1 MFELQYF
8 YHSFFRAKLGGKVL
22 LFDPFFDS
30 QPPEKMMKK
39 NIECP
44 IHRSKLTNVDAI
56 LVSHEHF
63 DHFDKDAIEE
73 ITKQSGCTVI
83 AHDKLLQELNIS
95 PRNKQSIDLKKK
107 INFKG
112 IDITPLPA
120 HHPSAFY
127 PMGFKV
133 EYDGMSMVHTGD
145 TNLTGLFAKLDANV
159 LCVPIG
165 GVVTMDVVDA
175 VRAVKTMEPDFAVP
189 MHYGTF
195 DSINASPAEFK
206 EKIEKSILK
215 TKPVILKPG
224 MKLKI

>member
-30 QPPEKMMKK
+30 QPPEEMMKK
-39 NIECP
+39 NINCP
-44 IHRSKLTNVDAI
+44 VCSSKMTDTDAI

-63 DHFDKDAIEE
+63 DHFDKKAIEE
-73 ITKQSGCTVI
+73 ITKQSGCMVI

-95 PRNKQSIDLKKK
+95 ERNKQSIDLKKK
-107 INFKG
+107 INFQG
-112 IDITPLPA
+112 LDITPLPA

-133 EYDGMSMVHTGD
+133 ECDGASMVHTGD
-145 TNLTGLFAKLDANV
+145 TNLTGMFAKLDANV

-165 GVVTMDVVDA
+165 GTVTMDVVDA
-175 VRAVKTMEPDFAVP
+175 VRAVKTMEPDYAIP

-195 DSINASPAEFK
+195 DSINTSPAEFK

-224 MKLKI
+224 KKLKI